1 MAIPAHDKTGTG
13 CYSRQNLTNAHN
25 KHQQRSRNIQMN
37 DYNNGAAT
45 DADSSPLQQIFSLIQ
60 YLLPHHLLSLVMY
73 WITRSEWNA
82 LKDLVIRRVIKMYRV
97 DMELALDPEPTNY
110 RSFNDFFTRAI
121 KPEARPL
128 AEGQD
133 TLVSPVDGTV
143 SQAGQIVDERLFQA
157 KGHDFSLSELLGGDP
172 KWTKVFADGSFA
184 TIYLSPRDYHRIHM
198 PLTGT
203 LKRMIHVP
211 GRLFSVSPS
220 TTRDIPRLFSRNE
233 RVVNLFDTDAG
244 PMALIMVGAIFVS
257 SMDTV
262 WAGTVTPKSR
272 RVTGWDYGRKSSAAI
287 KLQRGAEM
295 GRFNMGSTVI
305 LLFGKDAVE
314 LAAELQPEAK
324 LEMGQRI
331 GVVNSGASK

>member
-1 MAIPAHDKTGTG
+1 
-13 CYSRQNLTNAHN
+13 
-25 KHQQRSRNIQMN
+25 MN
-37 DYNNGAAT
+37 EYNHAAT
-45 DADSSPLQQIFSLIQ
+45 TGSANTLPQQIFSMIQ

-73 WITRSEWNA
+73 WITRSEWKP
-82 LKDLVIRRVIKMYRV
+82 LKDLIIRNIIRHYKV
-97 DMELALDPEPTNY
+97 DMGIAADPEPSNY

-121 KPEARPL
+121 KPGARPL
-128 AEGQD
+128 AEGKD
-133 TLVSPVDGTV
+133 TLVSPVDGTI
-143 SQAGQIVDERLFQA
+143 SQTGQISDGRIFQA
-157 KGHDFSLSELLGGDP
+157 KGHDFSLNELLGGDP
-172 KWTKVFADGSFA
+172 KWTKKFADGSFA

-198 PLTGT
+198 PITGS
-203 LKRMIHVP
+203 LKKMTHVP

-220 TTRDIPRLFSRNE
+220 TTRNIPRLFSRNE
-233 RVVNLFDTDAG
+233 RVVNLFDTEAG

-272 RVTGWDYGRKSSAAI
+272 RVTDWNYGRKSTATI

-314 LAAELQPEAK
+314 LSAGLEPEAK
-324 LEMGQRI
+324 LQMGQEI
-331 GVVNSGASK
+331 GTVTSAPTG